1 MKVGALGDLIFETS
15 ANLIRTIGSM
25 QSSGSARYATHD
37 RHLGRGLAEFC
48 GTDPEDITITVT
60 LARWLGAE
68 PENSLSLVRQ
78 YEREGTALPFILGGK
93 TIGDYRWV
101 ITGHKVT
108 VFAFDGRGGMAG
120 ADVTI
125 SLREYQKE

>member
-37 RHLGRGLAEFC
+37 RHLGRGLVEFC
-48 GTDPEDITITVT
+48 GTEPDDITIAVT
-60 LARWLGAE
+60 FARWLGTE
-68 PENSLSLVRQ
+68 PEDSLALIRQ

-93 TIGDYRWV
+93 TVGDYRWV
-101 ITGHKVT
+101 ITGHKAT
-108 VFAFDGRGGMAG
+108 VFAFDGRGGTAG